1 MDPQLQNV
9 IVPVVIAA
17 LGLGPA
23 ILTYFATRS
32 NNNAQALEIYSKIR
46 REEAK
51 DAIERIRQL
60 EKRLDA
66 SEETQRNQRDQIAT
80 LIEVGQQKDRVI
92 FDMRVELNRLGRQ
105 VIELKSRL
113 SKYEPV

>member
-1 MDPQLQNV
+1 MDANLQSVLVPV
-9 IVPVVIAA
+9 IVAA

-23 ILTYFATRS
+23 ILTYFATRT

-46 REEAK
+46 RAEAA
-51 DAIERIRQL
+51 DALTRITEL

-66 SEETQRNQRDQIAT
+66 SEESQRNQRDQIAT
-80 LIEVGQQKDRVI
+80 LIETGAQKDRVI
-92 FDMRVELNRLGRQ
+92 FDMKVELNRLGRQ